1 MRDVAA
7 FVVVVDGGVAQPVFD
22 ALAPLA
28 VLVAD
33 TDALAQGVGLFDDA
47 PLAVVF
53 GFELQAARRV
63 AVAAQRVGVGG
74 IGGELPMN
82 DYWQACSQQCKPCF
96 LGNACNGGWQDGAGH
111 FNKRSKFEGGKLA
124 LGPRKYWKV
133 CYGFGSEL
141 MARNRLVK
149 HPAGRLLQSQNAL
162 SLVPVIE
169 HSIFVQGAIPYFY
182 FIPLFSI
189 HKFSVSAPV
198 RTFFANQ
205 EIIWLKE
212 SRKFNRL
219 DKLNRIQEINFFQKA
234 PTPSAQFSPLFSI
247 KPSISASR
255 HTAS

>member
-1 MRDVAA
+1 M
-7 FVVVVDGGVAQPVFD
+7 
-22 ALAPLA
+22 ALG
-28 VLVAD
+28 
-33 TDALAQGVGLFDDA
+33 TST
-47 PLAVVF
+47 
-53 GFELQAARRV
+53 R
-63 AVAAQRVGVGG
+63 
-74 IGGELPMN
+74 
-82 DYWQACSQQCKPCF
+82 
-96 LGNACNGGWQDGAGH
+96 GANLRG
-111 FNKRSKFEGGKLA
+111 GGKLA

-212 SRKFNRL
+212 SSKFNRL